1 MLKIIGR
8 QWPFTLKQMK
18 TNTTKVMKNQILIL
32 AAALCIFVSACSKDN
47 KGTTHVAVK
56 LTDAPGPYDAVMLSV
71 KSVVVITDKGQQT
84 LNVSGGPIDIL
95 HFRLG
100 KDTLL
105 AAQDIPAGTIQQIRL
120 VLNNTGNEVVINGAH
135 FNLTTPSGQTS
146 GVKLNVHDKL
156 IGGVDYILL
165 LDFDAAQSIVLTG
178 SGNYILKP
186 VIRAVAQ
193 AASGALTGTVTPA
206 ASAPKVYAIMGTD
219 TVGTIADTTGKF
231 FFPGLPAGTYN
242 VKFVPV
248 SPYVTKTVPG
258 VVVTNGAV
266 QDMGTV
272 TISQ

>member
-1 MLKIIGR
+1 
-8 QWPFTLKQMK
+8 
-18 TNTTKVMKNQILIL
+18 MKNQILIL

-47 KGTTHVAVK
+47 TSGTTHVAVK
-56 LTDAPGPYDAVMLSV
+56 LTDAPGPYEAVMLSV
-71 KSVVVITDKGQQT
+71 KSVVVVTDKGQQT
-84 LNVSGGPIDIL
+84 INVAGGPIDIL

-120 VLNNTGNEVVINGAH
+120 VLNSTGNEVVIGGVH
-135 FNLTTPSGQTS
+135 FDLNTPSGQTS
-146 GVKLNVHDKL
+146 GVKLNVHDQL
-156 IGGVDYILL
+156 IGGVDYTLL

-178 SGNYILKP
+178 NGKYSLKP

-219 TVGTIADTTGKF
+219 TVGTVADTTGKF
-231 FFPGLPAGTYN
+231 FFPGLPAGTYS

-248 SPYVTKTVPG
+248 SPYVAKTVTG
-258 VVVTNGAV
+258 VVVTNGTV
-266 QDMGTV
+266 QDMGSV